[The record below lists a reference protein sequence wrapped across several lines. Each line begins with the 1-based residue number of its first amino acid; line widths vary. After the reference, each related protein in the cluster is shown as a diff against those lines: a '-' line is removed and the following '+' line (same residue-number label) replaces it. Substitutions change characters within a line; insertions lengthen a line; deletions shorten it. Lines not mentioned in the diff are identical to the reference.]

1 MDRWSEDELRRVA
14 AETRLSARTIDA
26 CRDVLVMGMSGVSAA
41 EKHKMFAAQI
51 SRSLTTL
58 REKQADMNKPVGL
71 GPESVGLEQY
81 IASEVARAL
90 MGQDFECRLAQ
101 PGQSYEGP
109 MLAQSKGF
117 LVQKVGRSGILHPV
131 AGFDHIPTMNTPL
144 TVSYEKGSSK
154 AQVSMSQERSKGIER

>member
-26 CRDVLVMGMSGVSAA
+26 CRDVLVTGMSGVSVA
-41 EKHKMFAAQI
+41 EKHKMFPAQI

-58 REKQADMNKPVGL
+58 RDKQADLNKAVGV
-71 GPESVGLEQY
+71 GPASVGLEQY

-117 LVQKVGRSGILHPV
+117 MVQKVGRSGILHPI
-131 AGFDHIPTMNTPL
+131 AGFVQIPPMNTSL
-144 TVSYEKGSSK
+144 TVSYEKGGSM
-154 AQVSMSQERSKGIER
+154 AQISLSQERSKGIER